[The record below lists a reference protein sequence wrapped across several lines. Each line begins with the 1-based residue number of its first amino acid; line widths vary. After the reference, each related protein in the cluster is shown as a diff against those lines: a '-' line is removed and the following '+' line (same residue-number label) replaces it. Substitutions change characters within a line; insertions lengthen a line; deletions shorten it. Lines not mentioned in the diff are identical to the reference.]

1 MFLSMVYLFVLSI
14 PFYSVLF
21 CSVLFCSVL
30 FCSVLFLILLSFYF
44 FFFSLKTLFRGLAAN
59 TSLTWLD
66 VSSNFLTGVEVNMI
80 LEFDTTCMVEI
91 SDTITFNSTLEY
103 LDISDNR

>member
-14 PFYSVLF
+14 PFY
-21 CSVLFCSVL
+21 SVLFCSVL